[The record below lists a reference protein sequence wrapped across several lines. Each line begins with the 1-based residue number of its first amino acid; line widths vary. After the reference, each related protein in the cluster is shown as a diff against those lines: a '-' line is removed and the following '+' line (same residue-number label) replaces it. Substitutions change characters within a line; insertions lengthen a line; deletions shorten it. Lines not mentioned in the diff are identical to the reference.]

1 MGWQKSKAMVVVV
14 ARTWPSL
21 AQRQPHGCGPARRGI
36 GRWCCR
42 VATGAGGRDSWA
54 FLRPQRHLH
63 RCTPVPPPHP
73 WRHPDIDVVANHR
86 SRGRGWSSFFLFE
99 YLMFQFMYLDVSL
112 VKLKCCCGVFHGV
125 SFFSMHLDVLFYI
138 LYQNFSLYDL
148 IDCVSPFSILKHFLN
163 TSWEI
168 TSGARFVV
176 TPKE

>member
-1 MGWQKSKAMVVVV
+1 MRHSFLSIPSSLSLSLSLPSSLHAFSLLYLWGNGLAFTKSLPLMGWQKSKAMVVVV

-21 AQRQPHGCGPARRGI
+21 AQQQPHGCGPARRGI

-86 SRGRGWSSFFLFE
+86 SRGRGWSIFF
-99 YLMFQFMYLDVSL
+99 YLNIWCFSSCTWMF
-112 VKLKCCCGVFHGV
+112 H
-125 SFFSMHLDVLFYI
+125 
-138 LYQNFSLYDL
+138 
-148 IDCVSPFSILKHFLN
+148 
-163 TSWEI
+163 
-168 TSGARFVV
+168 
-176 TPKE
+176 